1 MFVIL
6 NKNCYNP
13 AQNIWNKM
21 EESTKTGQDKKS
33 LVYIL
38 ACLFTATAT
47 VEAGRHAMCPLK
59 FEILLVFPDFLR
71 S

>member
-21 EESTKTGQDKKS
+21 EESTKTGQDKES

-47 VEAGRHAMCPLK
+47 V
-59 FEILLVFPDFLR
+59 
-71 S
+71 